1 MKPMAAIA
9 RRELASY
16 LLTPTGYVIAA
27 LFLFFTALVYFVAAP
42 LLLTTGFTQGQPASL
57 RMFFQI
63 GVWVLFLV
71 APAISMRTFS
81 EELRL
86 GTLESLMTAP
96 VTDAHVVFGKFLGAV
111 GFLMVMLLP
120 TLVFVVAL
128 EIYGRPDYGEL
139 ACGYIGL
146 VLVGAAFLASG
157 VLASV
162 LTSSQA
168 LAYVTTVFFWMIFL
182 IGTGA
187 LPKLA
192 ALAEG
197 MSGRPGNSAE
207 LEWVLRKSRMMAS
220 FLAVG
225 NPMTRAHGFI
235 IGLLDTFNIMY
246 FVAFAA
252 VFLIAAVK
260 ALGMRRWP

>member
-1 MKPMAAIA
+1 MKPIAAIA

-27 LFLFFTALVYFVAAP
+27 LFLFFTSLVYFVVAP

-63 GVWVLFLV
+63 GIWVLFLI

-96 VTDAHVVFGKFLGAV
+96 VTDTHVVVGKFAGAL
-111 GFLMVMLLP
+111 GFLVIMLLP
-120 TLVFVVAL
+120 TLIFVYAL
-128 EIYGRPDYGEL
+128 ERFGRPDYGEL
-139 ACGYIGL
+139 ACGYLGL
-146 VLVGAAFLASG
+146 ILVGGAFLASG

-168 LAYVTTVFFWMIFL
+168 LAYILTVFFWMIFL
-182 IGTGA
+182 LGTGA

-192 ALAEG
+192 SVAEG
-197 MSGRPGNSAE
+197 LSGRPGNSAQ
-207 LEWVLRKSRMMAS
+207 LEWILHKGRALAS

-235 IGLLDTFNIMY
+235 IGLLDTFNIVF
-246 FVAFAA
+246 FVSFAA
-252 VFLIAAVK
+252 VFLVVAVK